1 MTSAA
6 SWWGEVQGQIWVR
19 STGDRG
25 QKVTRA
31 RAQIREVC
39 SSCAAAASFFLKSV
53 ANISLLSCKKLQRTD
68 LCRSQLR
75 QPQAIAPF
83 IWKKSHCKSRGLFYF
98 LTICN
103 KENSIWTNK
112 CSVNILHL
120 TTLPPDPRCHLS
132 GALVWSWLFRM
143 ALLLAVESESPTWEG
158 CALPSAQTWF

>member
-1 MTSAA
+1 MG
-6 SWWGEVQGQIWVR
+6 WG
-19 STGDRG
+19 TGTNLSEKHRG
-25 QKVTRA
+25 QRS
-31 RAQIREVC
+31 EGD
-39 SSCAAAASFFLKSV
+39 ASQSTDKGSVFKLCCRRLFFLKSV

-112 CSVNILHL
+112 CSVKILHL
-120 TTLPPDPRCHLS
+120 TTLPRDPRCHLS